1 VINLGELFRGGA
13 RRSRPANYEL
23 PIGVGPLRPRNA
35 VSLISILLLFGSM
48 LALSGKSEAPIE
60 LPSSIRG
67 FLDLNCY
74 ECHNRVDKK
83 GELDLESFSFDP
95 SNHANLD
102 LWAFVYDRVR
112 EGEMPPP
119 EDSMVEPEERE
130 GFISGFEKVLHDL
143 SHKELVAEGRVKS
156 RRLNRIEYE
165 NTIQDVLGVNIP
177 LLEMLPEDLTIDGF
191 SNIAEGQQVSYHL
204 LQKYLGVVD
213 LMLDESFDR
222 AIHPPRVATDPL
234 PKDLRPIEI
243 DPFATSSLPTIFFY
257 EGYRTFLSSEKK
269 TYLYTDG
276 KFVDTYSTLDLE
288 GTLAKNAEIAKQLT
302 SLPYKRVYHPNELG
316 VGAERIENER
326 QGIYLDG
333 YVYSFP
339 TTHGFFGRM
348 AGTEVPETGW
358 YRIKV
363 KAKAHNPPEGRNVW
377 GRIHTGILRAKA
389 PAVYWVGMFEATRE
403 LQEFTYDAWIQK
415 DHIIGIQPVDKTIEW
430 QSSKKITD
438 LSVLE
443 SATGI
448 AVQGLEVER
457 IYPGLETP
465 ELRERLFGNLK
476 IRNGELVSKHPESDL
491 KKLLSRFAERAF
503 RRPISDSEL
512 LPYYQFA
519 REALDSKGS
528 ILKAVRSGYRAI
540 LSSHRFV
547 YFTEEPG
554 RLDDYAI
561 ASRLSYFLWSSPPD
575 DELLEQAGKK
585 RLSRPG
591 NLRAQVD
598 RMLNDP
604 RSEAFV
610 RNFADSWLEL
620 RDINFTTPDE
630 KLYPEFDDIL
640 LHSMLEETYAF
651 LEHMIKDNLS
661 VANVIDSE
669 FTLVNERIAKH
680 YGMEFGLDTGL
691 RKVPLSGDSR
701 RGGLITQA
709 SVLKVT
715 ANGTTTSP
723 ILRGVWL
730 LERILGKHVPP
741 PPDQVPAVEPDIR
754 GAVSIRDQLD
764 KHRSTESCMACHI
777 KIDPPG
783 FALENYDVIG
793 GWRDNYR
800 AIQEKGA
807 WIDGPVVD
815 ASYVMPDGESF
826 ENIVGFKRLALADTE
841 QIARNLVN
849 QVTIYATGAEIEFA
863 DRREIDQIVHALAD
877 DDYGFRSLIHTVT
890 QSDIFLAK

>member
-1 VINLGELFRGGA
+1 MINLGELFRGGV
-13 RRSRPANYEL
+13 RRSRPTNYEL
-23 PIGVGPLRPRNA
+23 PIVVGQLRPRNA
-35 VSLISILLLFGSM
+35 VSLISILLLLGSM
-48 LALSGKSEAPIE
+48 LTLFGKSEAPIE

-74 ECHNRVDKK
+74 ECHNSVDKK
-83 GELDLESFSFDP
+83 GELDLESLSFDP

-130 GFISGFEKVLHDL
+130 GFITGFEKVLHDL
-143 SHKELVAEGRVKS
+143 SHKELVSEGRVKS

-222 AIHPPRVATDPL
+222 AINPPPVATEPL

-243 DPFATSSLPTIFFY
+243 DPFSTSSLPTIFFY
-257 EGYRTFLSSEKK
+257 EGYRTFLTSENK

-276 KFVDTYSTLDLE
+276 KFVDTHSTLDLE

-430 QSSKKITD
+430 QSSKNITD

-465 ELRERLFGNLK
+465 VLSERLFGNLK
-476 IRNGELVSKHPESDL
+476 IRDGELVSKHPESDL
-491 KKLLSRFAERAF
+491 KKLLGRFAERAF

-512 LPYYQFA
+512 VPYYQFA

-528 ILKAVRSGYRAI
+528 LLKAVKSGYRAI

-554 RLDDYAI
+554 RLDDFAI

-651 LEHMIKDNLS
+651 LTHMIKDNLS
-661 VANVIDSE
+661 VGNVIDSE

-680 YGMEFGLDTGL
+680 YGMEFRLDTGL
-691 RKVPLSGDSR
+691 RKVSLSGDSR

-764 KHRSTESCMACHI
+764 KHRSLESCMACHI

-800 AIQEKGA
+800 AIKDKGD

-826 ENIVGFKRLALADTE
+826 DNIVGFKQLALADTE

-849 QVTIYATGAEIEFA
+849 QVTTYATGAEIEFA
-863 DRREIDQIVHALAD
+863 DRREIDQIVKALAED
-877 DDYGFRSLIHTVT
+877 GYGFRSLIHAVA
-890 QSDIFLAK
+890 QSDIFLSK